1 MIIRAHDCGTEEGY
15 TVRKG
20 SRNASFAVRIVGRF
34 AAKDIINPK
43 TKEVMVPK
51 GELIDEARSKL
62 VEAEG
67 PGEVVVFSPLTC
79 QLRYGVCAKC
89 YGWDLSNKKVVSIG
103 APVGVVAAQSIGE
116 PGTQL
121 TLRSKH
127 AGGIIG
133 IDVTQGLPRV
143 EELFE
148 ARTPKILSPLS
159 EISGKVRV
167 ADTDEGWKVTVTS
180 VGKPKE
186 EREYLIAKTVKL
198 VVEDGQLVD
207 VGSQLAEASLDI
219 KEVLSVRGLMLA
231 QEYLVNQL
239 QFVYES
245 QGIPINDKH
254 FEVVVRKM
262 SDKVK
267 IASSGDTHLLPGEL
281 IDRATFEEENEKVL
295 AAGGEPSSAQQ
306 IVLGITKRS
315 LFTESWLSAASF
327 EQTTD
332 ILTDSATQGRED
344 RLFGLKENVIIGRL
358 IPVTEDRAIL
368 PLG

>member
-1 MIIRAHDCGTEEGY
+1 
-15 TVRKG
+15 
-20 SRNASFAVRIVGRF
+20 
-34 AAKDIINPK
+34 
-43 TKEVMVPK
+43 
-51 GELIDEARSKL
+51 
-62 VEAEG
+62 
-67 PGEVVVFSPLTC
+67 
-79 QLRYGVCAKC
+79 
-89 YGWDLSNKKVVSIG
+89 LSNKKVVSIG